1 MKTTLESFVHES
13 FNTIISQLDLTI
25 AKALGPLLRSANFE
39 FGIINEES
47 KRRDDNVLR
56 ISVYPPPPS
65 PDAPVLVKRYKILNS
80 QFDNKIKI

>member
-1 MKTTLESFVHES
+1 MKTTLESFVHEYL
-13 FNTIISQLDLTI
+13 NTLISQLDSSI
-25 AKALGPLLRSANFE
+25 AKALGPILRSANFE
-39 FGIINEES
+39 FRIINEDS

-65 PDAPVLVKRYKILNS
+65 PDAPVLIKRYKILNS